1 MPREWDA
8 ASYARLE
15 LPHEQWGARTR
26 GRLSL
31 RGDETVLDAGCG
43 TGRETERLLDLLP
56 DGRVVALDG
65 SAQMLDELRIRLADR
80 LDRVDVVRADLTQPL
95 PFEEPVD
102 HVLSV
107 ATFHWIDD
115 HDALFRSLAAVLRPG
130 GLLVSDCGGEGNIA
144 AVNRAIAAVTGEP
157 ESAWDFASVDA
168 TRSQL
173 NAAGFGE
180 IDVQLRPA
188 PYRIDDPRVLR
199 EFLGTVVLGPYLDRL
214 PEAEHAPFVDAV
226 AEAMVEPVVDY
237 VRLEITARR

>member
-43 TGRETERLLDLLP
+43 TGRETARLLDLLP

-65 SAQMLDELRIRLADR
+65 SVQMLEELRIRLADR
-80 LDRVDVVRADLTQPL
+80 LDRVDVVLGDLTQPL
-95 PFEEPVD
+95 PLDEPVD
-102 HVLSV
+102 HILSV

-115 HDALFRSLAAVLRPG
+115 HDALFRGLAAVLKPG
-130 GLLVSDCGGEGNIA
+130 GMLVSDCGGEGNIA
-144 AVNRAIAAVTGEP
+144 AVNHAIASVTGDP
-157 ESAWDFASVDA
+157 VSAWDFATVDD
-168 TRSQL
+168 TRRRL
-173 NAAGFGE
+173 KAAGFGE
-180 IDVQLRPA
+180 VDVQLRPA
-188 PYRIDDPRVLR
+188 PYRIDEPAVLR
-199 EFLGTVVLGPYLDRL
+199 EFLGTVILGPYLDKL
-214 PEAEHAPFVDAV
+214 SEADRAPFVDAV
-226 AEAMVEPVVDY
+226 ATAMDEPVVDY